1 MSDLSINVSLLLADV
16 YFCAKQVI
24 QMCKDSA
31 VEHET
36 QGLETLTGLAPPGR
50 PVFLP

>member
-31 VEHET
+31 VRHET
-36 QGLETLTGLAPPGR
+36 QDWKLLQT
-50 PVFLP
+50 